1 VSARSRRHRPAR
13 RGALAPL
20 LLSGAALL
28 GLAGGYLWLLG
39 GTAPPAA
46 EIGGP
51 FTLLADTGQVVTDR
65 SFRGRYLL
73 IHFGYT
79 GCADVCPTT
88 LAALR
93 VALDLLGGRGAGV
106 QPLFITVDPRRDTP
120 AVLRGYTAAF
130 TPRLLGLTGTEQQL
144 AAVRRAYHVRA
155 VVHPDGAGYA
165 IDHTSV
171 LLLVGPDGRFIA
183 PIAADQS
190 GAAMAAELGRYLA
203 GRS

>member
-1 VSARSRRHRPAR
+1 MAR
-13 RGALAPL
+13 RGGLAPL
-20 LLSGAALL
+20 LLSGVALL
-28 GLAGGYLWLLG
+28 ALAGGYLWLLG

-46 EIGGP
+46 AGIGGP
-51 FTLLADTGQVVTDR
+51 FTLQTDAGQVVTDR

-93 VALDLLGGRGAGV
+93 VALETLGPRGANV
-106 QPLFITVDPRRDTP
+106 QPVFITVDPRRDTP
-120 AVLRGYTAAF
+120 AVLRGYTASF

-155 VVHPDGAGYA
+155 EVHREGAGYS

-183 PIAADQS
+183 PIAADEAGPQ
-190 GAAMAAELGRYLA
+190 MAADLARYL
-203 GRS
+203 R